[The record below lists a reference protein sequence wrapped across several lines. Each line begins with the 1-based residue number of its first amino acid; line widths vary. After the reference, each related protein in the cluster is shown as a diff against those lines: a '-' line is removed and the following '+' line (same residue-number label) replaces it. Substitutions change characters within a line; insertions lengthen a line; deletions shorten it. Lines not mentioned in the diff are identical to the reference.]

1 MQAIM
6 KNTHIKKNTDKE
18 LLVVKKDLFED
29 NGVVL
34 LQNGKTIK
42 KLESSR

>member
-42 KLESSR
+42 KSESSR